1 LRELERVFSCCSAT
15 TTFEEEKNEKQKLKI
30 ETFLYRDVGVDGV
43 FPAGGVDEF
52 AGQLVDR
59 G

>member
-52 AGQLVDR
+52 AG
-59 G
+59 